1 MPLSGGAAAAAARR
15 RQRDFGFPHPIR
27 REIGHVCRGRLRRLR
42 ALLLR
47 RPAGR
52 GNFSLAIRAE
62 SRALQAGGVNY
73 LFGSFCRTLPMS
85 AQGSLWKRFV
95 KLSTVKSAALLV
107 RPRSSHDSGAET
119 AAPGRARVEEGETGV
134 AS

>member
-15 RQRDFGFPHPIR
+15 RQRDHGFPHPIR
-27 REIGHVCRGRLRRLR
+27 REIRHVCRGRLRRLR

-47 RPAGR
+47 RSAGR
-52 GNFSLAIRAE
+52 GNFPLPIRTE
-62 SRALQAGGVNY
+62 GGALQTGGVNY

-85 AQGSLWKRFV
+85 THGSCLNCFF

-107 RPRSSHDSGAET
+107 
-119 AAPGRARVEEGETGV
+119 
-134 AS
+134 

>member
-27 REIGHVCRGRLRRLR
+27 REIRHVCRGRLRRLR
-42 ALLLR
+42 AVLLR

-62 SRALQAGGVNY
+62 GGALQAGGLNY
-73 LFGSFCRTLPMS
+73 LFGSFWRILPMP
-85 AQGSLWKRFV
+85 AQGSLRKRFFR
-95 KLSTVKSAALLV
+95 LSTVNSAALLV
-107 RPRSSHDSGAET
+107 RPRSSHESGAET
-119 AAPGRARVEEGETGV
+119 AAPGRARVE
-134 AS
+134 